1 MIVNVSTDN
10 YPLFLPAPKTP
21 RSVGTH
27 VSSIIRCIATEA
39 GILKA
44 DWAEELSLV
53 DVRTITDLTAI
64 LRISIGL
71 AIEQYYIPEILSM
84 YGVEDHP
91 KELHYDGVYMTHDG
105 EDESVIITLD
115 ESFKKIHSLTKR
127 VHEVKA
133 TYKSTKTVGDLESQ
147 WMWLAQMKAYCIA
160 VGTRFAVMHCWFLC
174 GDYSYPIRPQRVVW
188 EIEFTQDEL
197 DNNWTLLAD
206 YKRDFEAM
214 LALEEAHKLSQG
226 LNKWLE

>member
-44 DWAEELSLV
+44 EWAEELSLV
-53 DVRTITDLTAI
+53 DVRTITDPTAI

-91 KELHYDGVYMTHDG
+91 QELLYDGVYMTHDG
-105 EDESVIITLD
+105 QDESVIITLN
-115 ESFKKIHSLTKR
+115 EHLKKSMSLTKR

-133 TYKSTKTVGDLESQ
+133 TYKSTKTVGNLENQ

-174 GDYSYPIRPQRVVW
+174 GNYKFPITPQRIVW

-197 DNNWTLLAD
+197 DNNWNLLAD
-206 YKRDFEAM
+206 YKREFEAM
-214 LALEEAHKLSQG
+214 LQLEEAHRINHG
-226 LNKWLE
+226 RFE